1 MYRIFV
7 ENTIIYFCSSDSFKN
22 SNKSCKIFLVFKLLL
37 LTEPWKKSVLSS
49 YSGKV
54 IKDYFFPEL
63 GSEIQD
69 ITGNSMTEDLSGK
82 LKTFREGVDGKGITI
97 SLVYVR

>member
-1 MYRIFV
+1 M
-7 ENTIIYFCSSDSFKN
+7 
-22 SNKSCKIFLVFKLLL
+22 
-37 LTEPWKKSVLSS
+37 
-49 YSGKV
+49 
-54 IKDYFFPEL
+54 KDYFFPEL
-63 GSEIQD
+63 GSEIED